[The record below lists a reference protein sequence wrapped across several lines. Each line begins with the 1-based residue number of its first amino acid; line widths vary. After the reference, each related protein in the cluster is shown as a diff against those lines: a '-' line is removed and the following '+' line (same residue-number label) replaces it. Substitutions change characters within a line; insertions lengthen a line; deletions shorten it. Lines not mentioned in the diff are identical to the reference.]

1 MINLLVPVAFCAEGG
16 LLDSG
21 LCVRLFTLAGNVY
34 SSGRLDAWDVKRG
47 CRVLIFVF
55 FYCFFLYNNSAR

>member
-1 MINLLVPVAFCAEGG
+1 MINLLVPAAFCAEGG

-34 SSGRLDAWDVKRG
+34 SSGDLKKALNRFR
-47 CRVLIFVF
+47 
-55 FYCFFLYNNSAR
+55 

>member
-1 MINLLVPVAFCAEGG
+1 MINLLVPAAFCAEGG

-34 SSGRLDAWDVKRG
+34 SSGYQKKALNRFR
-47 CRVLIFVF
+47 
-55 FYCFFLYNNSAR
+55 